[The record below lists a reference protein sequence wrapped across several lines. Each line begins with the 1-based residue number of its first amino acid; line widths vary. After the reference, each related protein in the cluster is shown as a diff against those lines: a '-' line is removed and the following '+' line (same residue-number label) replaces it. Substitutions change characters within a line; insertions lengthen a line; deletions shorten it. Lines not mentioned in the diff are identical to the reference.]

1 MRIGYHLPGQVVNG
15 PLKTGNTN
23 ACARMAQQPS
33 GGDHMASSFEYK
45 IIVSAD
51 DDDTDEQTLNDLGAQ
66 GWELVSA
73 IADVRANE
81 EETEDLEDEEGNIPV
96 TVFYLKRETSR

>member
-1 MRIGYHLPGQVVNG
+1 
-15 PLKTGNTN
+15 
-23 ACARMAQQPS
+23 MAA
-33 GGDHMASSFEYK
+33 GFEYK

-81 EETEDLEDEEGNIPV
+81 EEAEDLEDEEGNIPV
-96 TVFYLKRETSR
+96 TVFYLKREAGR

>member
-1 MRIGYHLPGQVVNG
+1 
-15 PLKTGNTN
+15 
-23 ACARMAQQPS
+23 
-33 GGDHMASSFEYK
+33 MASAFEYK

-51 DDDTDEQTLNDLGAQ
+51 DDDTDEQTLNDLGGQ

-81 EETEDLEDEEGNIPV
+81 EEAEDLEDEEGNIPV
-96 TVFYLKRETSR
+96 TVFYLKREISR

>member
-1 MRIGYHLPGQVVNG
+1 
-15 PLKTGNTN
+15 
-23 ACARMAQQPS
+23 
-33 GGDHMASSFEYK
+33 MASSFEYK

>member
-1 MRIGYHLPGQVVNG
+1 
-15 PLKTGNTN
+15 
-23 ACARMAQQPS
+23 MA
-33 GGDHMASSFEYK
+33 AFEYK

-66 GWELVSA
+66 GWELVSS

-81 EETEDLEDEEGNIPV
+81 EEDEEVADEEGNIPV
-96 TVFYLKRETSR
+96 TVFYLKRKTDR